1 MAPLAA
7 KFPTQPLVLVHG
19 EDDFA
24 VKQRAREIFERWRE
38 EIGGMDHETVDGS
51 AANSGEALAALAK
64 LRGALQTLPFFGT
77 GKAIWLKNCSFFGDD
92 RTASSQAVGGSVTDL
107 AQELKAFRWDN
118 VKLLISAGK
127 VDKRKVIYKTIE
139 KLGAV
144 EFHPGL
150 SMEDRD
156 WAQRAES
163 FARQEC
169 RDRKKDIAGEAL
181 AELVISVGPNL
192 RELSQ
197 EVEKL
202 SLYVGDRPS
211 ISLADV
217 SAIVTKHKQARAF
230 ALGDALGDRDLPRLL
245 RRLDEEL
252 WEVRG
257 DSSRSAIGLLYGI
270 INKVRVL
277 LLVKELVHAGLLR
290 PENDYSR
297 FKGQIEQLPA
307 EALPEDKKYNPMA
320 MSPYVL
326 FRALPQIRRWS
337 SEDLVR
343 AMDLLL
349 RCNQRLVS
357 SSLDE
362 ALVLQQTLV
371 QIVGEPPDSAP
382 LART

>member
-7 KFPTQPLVLVHG
+7 KIPTQPLVLVHG

-371 QIVGEPPDSAP
+371 QIVGGKA
-382 LART
+382 